1 MSVMRPN
8 NQARR
13 AGGLDAHERIA
24 VIVDRCSRAAP
35 RQAAPSSPRVTRTLA
50 PYCLDA
56 HGIPATP
63 CGYRVWYPNLTLPYT
78 PAAARAGRRAGVA
91 AARAAGGRVP
101 GGHASALPRHAARAA
116 PGAGA
121 AAPAAGWAAHRG
133 QGALHGPFA
142 PYPTIRGI
150 TTMCQR
156 SLHMFACTHTHSD
169 ECAGKLHGHCATCV
183 VTKFLHACITPKN
196 QSRRK
201 HDRACTLRL

>member
-101 GGHASALPRHAARAA
+101 GGHARALPRHAARAA

-121 AAPAAGWAAHRG
+121 AAAAAGRAAHRG

-142 PYPTIRGI
+142 PYPTIQCI
-150 TTMCQR
+150 TRMSQR
-156 SLHMFACTHTHSD
+156 SCTCLHARTHTVMRAQAS
-169 ECAGKLHGHCATCV
+169 LHGHCATCV
-183 VTKFLHACITPKN
+183 VTECLHACIIQN
-196 QSRRK
+196 QSSCK
-201 HDRACTLRL
+201 HDRARTLRL